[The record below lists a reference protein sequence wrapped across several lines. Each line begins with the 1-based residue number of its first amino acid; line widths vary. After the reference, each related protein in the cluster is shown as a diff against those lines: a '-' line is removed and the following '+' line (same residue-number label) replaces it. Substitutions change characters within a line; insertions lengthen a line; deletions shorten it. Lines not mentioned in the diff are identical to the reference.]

1 MAQYNP
7 YNVEPARISPPPEYS
22 KIFAFIIRVD
32 GPCKSSWSTTK
43 TGERVIGYN
52 DKSYQ
57 LSNPANKNSIT
68 ENMARSRVIT
78 WIEIYDNIVT
88 ATIKVPLTRQQR
100 DALIDLL
107 YSSNDVNAFVNSQ
120 IVRTLNLQKN
130 YAIIPTLLRQAATT
144 ETRQRREFEANI
156 WASGIY

>member
-1 MAQYNP
+1 
-7 YNVEPARISPPPEYS
+7 
-22 KIFAFIIRVD
+22 
-32 GPCKSSWSTTK
+32 
-43 TGERVIGYN
+43 
-52 DKSYQ
+52 
-57 LSNPANKNSIT
+57 
-68 ENMARSRVIT
+68 MARSRVIT